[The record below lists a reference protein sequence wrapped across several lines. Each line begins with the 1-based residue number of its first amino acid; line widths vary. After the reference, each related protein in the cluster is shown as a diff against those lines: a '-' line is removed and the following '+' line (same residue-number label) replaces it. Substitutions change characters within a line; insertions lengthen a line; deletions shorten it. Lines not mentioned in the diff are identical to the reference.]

1 MQNLKW
7 LGTEVCS
14 SVDTLTLCHRIR
26 VRALPSMALGSTTDI
41 TPLNPQSSKTQPLS
55 LFYEGKTRW
64 STCWKPGS
72 PEFKWRPLFQ
82 QSRDIRD
89 HFHSSVGGTSDYRGL
104 SPSISRYELTGA
116 PYTILIAIL
125 CSSQNQNFL
134 KSVCIIKGKKNNK
147 RQPKEHEMRF

>member
-1 MQNLKW
+1 MREKQGEAPAGSLAAQNSNGGHFFSKAETS
-7 LGTEVCS
+7 GTTFTPVWEE
-14 SVDTLTLCHRIR
+14 R
-26 VRALPSMALGSTTDI
+26 VI
-41 TPLNPQSSKTQPLS
+41 
-55 LFYEGKTRW
+55 
-64 STCWKPGS
+64 
-72 PEFKWRPLFQ
+72 
-82 QSRDIRD
+82 
-89 HFHSSVGGTSDYRGL
+89 RGL

>member
-1 MQNLKW
+1 
-7 LGTEVCS
+7 
-14 SVDTLTLCHRIR
+14 
-26 VRALPSMALGSTTDI
+26 MALGSTTDI

-147 RQPKEHEMRF
+147 SSKGKANSNIQRKHYMFNGWSFSRNSAGQKRMAGYI